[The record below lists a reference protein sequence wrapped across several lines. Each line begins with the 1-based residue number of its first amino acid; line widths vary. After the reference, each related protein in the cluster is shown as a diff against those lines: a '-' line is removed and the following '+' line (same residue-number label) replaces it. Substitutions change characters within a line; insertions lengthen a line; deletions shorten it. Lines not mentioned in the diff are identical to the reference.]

1 MLTRQKA
8 FWMIGVFAVAGLMAA
23 FGLRVAEA
31 LPFAASSPLPPPI
44 LRRVTT
50 SLYLPTVT
58 RYYDPTYVSPFGI
71 VMYENVDDASGLAAM
86 QAVGSQWVTTVFF
99 WAATEPTPPVG
110 GVHTYNWTNWDT
122 RVNNARA
129 AGMETY
135 VLFTGNPAWAA
146 YLTGGPVTDTQSLI
160 DVAAAMAERYDGDGL
175 ADALGNPVVNYWSFY
190 PEPDN
195 GGFGAEGYWGFRGPD
210 YAAMLAQVSSA
221 IHAANPRAKVL
232 IGGVAYDW
240 FNTDQP
246 NPGPFVSTFL
256 TDTLSVLVGMPGG
269 APSVIDAMA
278 FHFYPINALRWPTI
292 KEKALEV
299 RTIMNNHGVGHLPL
313 LVPETGYWSDPVP
326 LYPPFDSDPDQQA
339 RRLVQIFVQGLAVE
353 IDLLSWFAV
362 FDHGTATDAHGLFY
376 NNDLYQ
382 PKPAYTAYQTLT
394 RELDGMYY
402 SAPVAAGGT
411 EGYLFVRPDGQSRV
425 VVWGTTNPTT
435 TIAFSRTCLRVVD
448 KYGIVTEIVDGG
460 VGDQDFAINGQVAVL
475 VYQDQPLYISVCA

>member
-1 MLTRQKA
+1 MQRRVFMVVGLTVLIGGVVA
-8 FWMIGVFAVAGLMAA
+8 FRLAA
-23 FGLRVAEA
+23 ADA
-31 LPFAASSPLPPPI
+31 LPFGAGAEKSLPPP
-44 LRRVTT
+44 LVLRVTST
-50 SLYLPTVT
+50 LYLPALT
-58 RYYDPTYVSPFGI
+58 RFYDPTYVSPFGI
-71 VMYENVDDASGLAAM
+71 VMYDGVDDASGLAAM
-86 QAVGSQWVTTVFF
+86 QAASSQWVTTVFF

-122 RVNNARA
+122 RVNNARV

-135 VLFTGNPAWAA
+135 ALFTGNPAWAA
-146 YLTGGPVTDTQSLI
+146 YLPVGTVTDTQSLI
-160 DVAAAMAERYDGDGL
+160 DISSAMAERYDGDGL

-221 IHAANPRAKVL
+221 IHSANPRAKVL

-246 NPGPFVSTFL
+246 TPGPFVSTFL

-299 RTIMNNHGVGHLPL
+299 RTIMNNYGVGHLPL
-313 LVPETGYWSDPVP
+313 LVPETGYWSELVP
-326 LYPPFDSDPDQQA
+326 QYPPFDSDPDQQA

-362 FDHGTATDAHGLFY
+362 FDHGPATDAHGLFY
-376 NNDLYQ
+376 NNDLNQ

-448 KYGIVTEIVDGG
+448 KYGIVTLIVDGG
-460 VGDQDFAINGQVAVL
+460 AGDQDFAVNGQVAVL
-475 VYQDQPLYISVCA
+475 VYLDQPLYISVCA